1 MRRNGPHIVIDNWNR
16 LVCLVQGH
24 RWKVSQGFPGGRI
37 RMCLRCPAVE
47 VER

>member
-1 MRRNGPHIVIDNWNR
+1 MLRNWTHMIADAWHR
-16 LVCLVQGH
+16 AVCSVRGH

-37 RMCLRCPAVE
+37 RLCLRCPAVE